1 MNDAIYLFIGASFA
15 GLVGVFTSL
24 INRWLEKRKT
34 KKDLL
39 NVLLAEFKTNMNLL
53 EDFKKE
59 VTNIPG
65 LKWEDIHSVFLGFR
79 EDGWAVFRN
88 RGGFQYIDDLLY
100 NDIEKYYESQYK
112 IHKRLETLTGSIFGR
127 FPQETK
133 LSDLSKE
140 IKEIQKNNKNLQ
152 KKIMTQLNEK
162 KLKRF
167 LNWKK

>member
-59 VTNIPG
+59 VENQPG
-65 LKWEDIHSVFLGFR
+65 
-79 EDGWAVFRN
+79 
-88 RGGFQYIDDLLY
+88 
-100 NDIEKYYESQYK
+100 
-112 IHKRLETLTGSIFGR
+112 
-127 FPQETK
+127 
-133 LSDLSKE
+133 
-140 IKEIQKNNKNLQ
+140 
-152 KKIMTQLNEK
+152 
-162 KLKRF
+162 
-167 LNWKK
+167 